1 MEMIPDTL
9 CYLNGE
15 FGSLRDAKVSVLD
28 RGFIFGDGIYEVVP
42 AYGGKLFRFD
52 EHMAR
57 LGRSLA
63 KLRIPNPLKEEQWL
77 ERARRLATALMAQG
91 QAPDQLVYIQVTR
104 GVALRDHVMPPD
116 IEPTVFMMAS
126 PMKPPSAEAR
136 HHGVACVTARDF
148 RWERGDIKSVSL
160 LGNVLARQ
168 ISADHGA
175 LETVMFRDGF
185 LTEASGSN
193 VWVVHEGAV
202 LGPPKSEHVLE
213 GIRYELIRE
222 LCDECGIAF
231 NLRPIP
237 EADVLSADELMLS
250 SATKEVL
257 PVTTLDGEAVGHGA
271 LRGKPGPVY
280 AKLYEAYQSAKKTQS
295 I

>member
-1 MEMIPDTL
+1 MQQIPDTL

-15 FGSLRDAKVSVLD
+15 YGSLRDAKVSVLD
-28 RGFIFGDGIYEVVP
+28 RGFIFGDGVYEIIP
-42 AYGGKLFRFD
+42 AYGAKLFRFN

-57 LGRSLA
+57 LSRSLT
-63 KLRIPNPLKEEQWL
+63 KLRIANPLTSDQWL
-77 ERARRLATALMAQG
+77 ERSRRLVTALQEQTG
-91 QAPDQLVYIQVTR
+91 APDQLVYIQVTR
-104 GVALRDHVMPPD
+104 GVALRDHVMPTD

-126 PMKPPSAEAR
+126 VMKPPSAEQR
-136 HHGVACVTARDF
+136 HKGVACVTARDF
-148 RWERGDIKSVSL
+148 RWERGDIKSISL

-222 LCDECGIAF
+222 LCEECGIAF

-237 EADVLSADELMLS
+237 EADVLSADELLIS

-257 PVTTLDGEAVGHGA
+257 PVTSLDGAAVGHGA

-280 AKLYEAYQSAKKTQS
+280 ARLYEAYQRAKASQS

>member
-1 MEMIPDTL
+1 MLQIPDTL

-15 FGSLRDAKVSVLD
+15 YASLRDAKVSVLD
-28 RGFIFGDGIYEVVP
+28 RGFIFGDGVYEVVP

-63 KLRIPNPLKEEQWL
+63 KLRIPNPLKAEQGL

-126 PMKPPSAEAR
+126 PMKPPSADAR

-148 RWERGDIKSVSL
+148 RWERGDIKSISL